1 MSQGS
6 KSQAPAS
13 RSRPAGGRGSQEPAS
28 AAEALGVRRS
38 ARNSSNAAPSTPRP
52 AKASKSTKTPGKL
65 DTSGKL
71 GTKEKLDTAGKLSAQ
86 GGEADLSEEGW
97 GMLRTRESI
106 SSYASRA
113 LGHLAEYEE
122 ASKTVRRLR
131 EELRC
136 AHARASSAP
145 KRKKEQTLAE
155 ISRLQTN
162 IQALEERKAY
172 LLERSGPFKEKILN
186 DERFREMEEEKQ
198 RRLMGLQPESQTEE
212 ESPVPYSG
220 PPAGQAALSTGCGS
234 AGPGEDSDSH
244 QGGALMEEIRRLE
257 SPVHLLDFTFG
268 DDLPEDAPGGSKP
281 RKKKTKSVE
290 VAILILF
297 ATFECPPSMFLT

>member
-1 MSQGS
+1 
-6 KSQAPAS
+6 
-13 RSRPAGGRGSQEPAS
+13 
-28 AAEALGVRRS
+28 
-38 ARNSSNAAPSTPRP
+38 
-52 AKASKSTKTPGKL
+52 
-65 DTSGKL
+65 
-71 GTKEKLDTAGKLSAQ
+71 
-86 GGEADLSEEGW
+86 
-97 GMLRTRESI
+97 MLRTRESI

-113 LGHLAEYEE
+113 LGHLSEYEE

-136 AHARASSAP
+136 AHARASSAQ
-145 KRKKEQTLAE
+145 KRRKEQILAE
-155 ISRLQTN
+155 ISRLQTD

-198 RRLMGLQPESQTEE
+198 RRLMGLQPESQMEE

-220 PPAGQAALSTGCGS
+220 PPAGQAAMSSGCGS

-257 SPVHLLDFTFG
+257 SPVHLQDFTFG

-290 VAILILF
+290 VDSLWTPTPAVTSCNYTDSLWTPAPAVTSCNYTILDDQRILLIDEDF
-297 ATFECPPSMFLT
+297 VYSGD